1 MAQVFPN
8 EFCKFFSKFSTLF
21 WTFFPLAGPIL
32 ESKGMRAVFQ
42 QKGKK
47 GQKNVRKWQNI

>member
-47 GQKNVRKWQNI
+47 GQKNVRKW